1 MFAKNEGL
9 DQKTKDQ
16 FAELGMNVNSIE
28 DAQYVI
34 DLLNTMTEKFAFL
47 HFTFQDKII
56 FEEDLMLK
64 QHLKAK
70 FMMERDY
77 DKLSLANYIIQCYQ
91 ENQNK

>member
-47 HFTFQDKII
+47 HFTF
-56 FEEDLMLK
+56 
-64 QHLKAK
+64 
-70 FMMERDY
+70 
-77 DKLSLANYIIQCYQ
+77 
-91 ENQNK
+91 